1 MESFSMLKRRTTD
14 LFQNVQDN
22 LPSMPSGPRKEPGI
36 NGTWERISIPPLPR
50 SSHSLD
56 IISGNAYVFG
66 GEINPR
72 EPVDNDM
79 HVITLPWSSA
89 GADYYKIKAAAAKQD
104 ELPPAEPEVPVVP
117 TPKELEKSK
126 EPEKPK
132 EVEKPKETEKPKVAE
147 KPESDEESEEEED
160 SDEEDESEEEE
171 ESEEDEDEDD
181 SDDETTEKA
190 LENVSLASPA
200 PAEETQRESKGKGP
214 AGPEPP
220 VLGDVPG
227 PRVGHA
233 TAVIGSRIFLFGG
246 RGGPDMKPLEEAGR
260 VWVFDTRSHT
270 WSYLDPAPAIKG
282 GAIIPHPA
290 PRSYHCATATDRP
303 RDFAIARP
311 KKPETWQQWALGD
324 TSKTGIP
331 QDPIIGKFAEDA
343 VDEESDGYGT
353 VFIHAGCVA
362 SGDRVNDIWAFNV
375 RERTWSELPAAPG
388 PARGGTAICIS
399 KSRLFRFGGFDGK
412 VEIGGQLDFIHLEVE
427 TFDDQG
433 TKGEVALRARGGWQT
448 IFEKNTE
455 SSPTEIATQ
464 PSQTW
469 PEPRSVASL
478 EALTLGGGYEYLVLI
493 MGEQSPSP
501 EGHAGAGKF
510 SDDVWMFQVPPLGMT
525 AASVTAAMWQAVG
538 RPTGEGKWTKVDLA
552 PYDDDNDIEMPA
564 PRGWLSSAVMGDL
577 EENAILIWGGLGED
591 NRRLDDGWILRLG
604 S

>member
-14 LFQNVQDN
+14 LFQNVHQN
-22 LPSMPSGPRKEPGI
+22 LPSMPSVSSAPRRDPNAI
-36 NGTWERISIPPLPR
+36 NGTWERINIPPLPR

-56 IISGNAYVFG
+56 IISGSAYVFG

-89 GADYYKIKAAAAKQD
+89 GSDYYTIKAKVAKPDESLAPPPVEPEAPKAA
-104 ELPPAEPEVPVVP
+104 EVPVP
-117 TPKELEKSK
+117 LPEAKKEEPKK
-126 EPEKPK
+126 EQPK
-132 EVEKPKETEKPKVAE
+132 KA
-147 KPESDEESEEEED
+147 ED
-160 SDEEDESEEEE
+160 SDEDSEEE
-171 ESEEDEDEDD
+171 ESEEESEEEDSEEDSDED
-181 SDDETTEKA
+181 SDEESNAAEKTLDEIP
-190 LENVSLASPA
+190 LASPS
-200 PAEETQRESKGKGP
+200 PAAATQSKGKGKEP

-220 VLGDVPG
+220 VLGNVPS

-233 TAVIGSRIFLFGG
+233 TAVIGTRIFLFGG
-246 RGGPDMKPLEEAGR
+246 RGGPEMKPLEEAGR
-260 VWVFDTRSHT
+260 VWVFDTRSHN

-303 RDFAIARP
+303 RDFAVPRSTE
-311 KKPETWQQWALGD
+311 PETWQQWALGD

-331 QDPIIGKFAEDA
+331 QDPIVGNVAEDA

-353 VFIHAGCVA
+353 FFIHAGCVA
-362 SGDRVNDIWAFNV
+362 SGERASDIWAFNV
-375 RERTWSELPAAPG
+375 RERTWSELPSAPG
-388 PARGGTAICIS
+388 PGRGGTAICIS

-412 VEIGGQLDFIHLEVE
+412 KELGGQLDFIHLEVE
-427 TFDDQG
+427 TFDDKG
-433 TKGEVALRARGGWQT
+433 TKGEVAIRARGGWQT
-448 IFEKNTE
+448 VLEDDTE
-455 SSPTEIATQ
+455 SSPTEITAEAH
-464 PSQTW
+464 QTW
-469 PEPRSVASL
+469 PAPRSVASL
-478 EALTLGGGYEYLVLI
+478 EALTIGGGREYLVLT
-493 MGEQSPSP
+493 MGEHDPSS

-525 AASVTAAMWQAVG
+525 AASVTSAVWQAVG
-538 RPTGEGKWTKVDLA
+538 RKTGEGKWTKVDLA

-591 NRRLDDGWILRLG
+591 NQRLGDGWILRLG

>member
-104 ELPPAEPEVPVVP
+104 ELPPAEPE
-117 TPKELEKSK
+117 
-126 EPEKPK
+126 
-132 EVEKPKETEKPKVAE
+132 
-147 KPESDEESEEEED
+147 
-160 SDEEDESEEEE
+160 
-171 ESEEDEDEDD
+171 
-181 SDDETTEKA
+181 
-190 LENVSLASPA
+190 
-200 PAEETQRESKGKGP
+200 TQRESKGKGP

-303 RDFAIARP
+303 RDFAVARP

-455 SSPTEIATQ
+455 SSPTEITAQ

-469 PEPRSVASL
+469 PGPRSVASL

-493 MGEQSPSP
+493 MGEQSPSS